1 MKLTLKSAVAHPKNA
16 KSGKLP
22 TSMQIKSIP
31 SLNAPKVGA
40 TGTKFKYKG
49 AREK

>member
-1 MKLTLKSAVAHPKNA
+1 MKLTLKSTIPHA
-16 KSGKLP
+16 KSAKPDALP

-31 SLNAPKVGA
+31 SLTAPKVGG
-40 TGTKFKYKG
+40 TGTKFRYKG